1 MGVIRHMIGA
11 KGAKSRSGS
20 EKQQELRAALA
31 RLLPRLR
38 RFAIAL
44 TGSRSDG
51 DDLLQA
57 ACERALQRLGQLQV
71 AGRLDSWM
79 YSIMRSIWID
89 EIRAR
94 RVRQHE
100 PIEAAATV
108 VGDRGETAAE
118 GRSTLTAV
126 RRALA
131 ELPSE
136 QRAVLTLVCVDGLSY
151 SEAADVLG
159 VPMGTVMSRL
169 ARGRQALHERLSERT
184 TAGGTVL
191 RLGRQ

>member
-1 MGVIRHMIGA
+1 M
-11 KGAKSRSGS
+11 SRTEAAESRGES

-31 RLLPRLR
+31 SLLPRFR

-44 TGSRSDG
+44 TGSTPEG
-51 DDLLQA
+51 DDLVQA

-71 AGRLDSWM
+71 AGRLDGWM

-94 RVRQHE
+94 RVRHHE
-100 PIEAAATV
+100 PLEAAATV
-108 VGDRGETAAE
+108 VGDQGETAAE

-131 ELPSE
+131 ELPSD
-136 QRAVLTLVCVDGLSY
+136 QRTLLTLVCVDGLSY
-151 SEAADVLG
+151 REAADVLG

-169 ARGRQALHERLSERT
+169 ARGRQALHERLVERT
-184 TAGGTVL
+184 AAGGTVL